1 MDFFSN
7 MFSSK
12 SLGYATSVN
21 VDKEIKIKHIYL
33 TDLSSEALFF
43 HYFEGKVD
51 NISYDKVNSDI
62 SSTASSVESLKS
74 SGRLWSL
81 PCVLLNYTE
90 KVTDKS
96 IISENDPSAR
106 WKELLSEQIWEGLME
121 KDPLMGFVEVQGM
134 RVASN

>member
-7 MFSSK
+7 LFSCK
-12 SLGYATSVN
+12 LLGYAASVN
-21 VDKEIKIKHIYL
+21 VDKEIKIKRIYL

-43 HYFEGKVD
+43 HHFEGKVG

-74 SGRLWSL
+74 CGRLWSL
-81 PCVLLNYTE
+81 PSVLLNYTE

-96 IISENDPSAR
+96 IISENGPSAR

-121 KDPLMGFVEVQGM
+121 KDPLMGFVEVQGI

>member
-7 MFSSK
+7 LFSCK
-12 SLGYATSVN
+12 LLGYAASVN

-43 HYFEGKVD
+43 HHFEGKVG

-74 SGRLWSL
+74 CGRLWSL
-81 PCVLLNYTE
+81 PSVLLNYTE

-96 IISENDPSAR
+96 IISENGPSAR
-106 WKELLSEQIWEGLME
+106 WKELLSEQIWEGLIE
-121 KDPLMGFVEVQGM
+121 KDPLMGFVEVQGI